1 MTEDPTPPD
10 NANFTDSTICT
21 MEISYG
27 QGPCD
32 EYYVPPNEGGKCPE
46 DHRFIDEMTG
56 CIPEG
61 LTQPP
66 VTPQLPLELPCDEP
80 GHELVDGE
88 CLDLRDDEGVPSDDE
103 NPPPIDCAIRGGC
116 GGGNDDND
124 MMVMVA
130 IAEEEVMMMVA
141 IAAMKIMKRMAIRL
155 QVSTY
160 WLSHHFSSAFI
171 RKILIQLC
179 PTSITKANRDCHNNI
194 AWNMKVEVEKLELST
209 IVASLGKSRHYFE
222 CVRNDQSTADVVL

>member
-1 MTEDPTPPD
+1 MIHPHIYFLFVVWFTRIEHQPTTNMTCIPKGNMTEDPTPPD

-32 EYYVPPNEGGKCPE
+32 EYYVPPNESGKCPE

-61 LTQPP
+61 LTQPS
-66 VTPQLPLELPCDEP
+66 VTPQPPLELPCDEP

-103 NPPPIDCAIRGGC
+103 NPPIDCAIRGGC
-116 GGGNDDND
+116 GGGNNDNEDDDNGGD
-124 MMVMVA
+124 SGDEDN
-130 IAEEEVMMMVA
+130 EEDGD
-141 IAAMKIMKRMAIRL
+141 
-155 QVSTY
+155 
-160 WLSHHFSSAFI
+160 SSPGI
-171 RKILIQLC
+171 P
-179 PTSITKANRDCHNNI
+179 PT
-194 AWNMKVEVEKLELST
+194 
-209 IVASLGKSRHYFE
+209 G
-222 CVRNDQSTADVVL
+222 